1 MTREDFIQ
9 IVKFM
14 GSMTPQDI
22 ANKEIGNLAIKKE
35 VVSTDVVDAASF
47 FYERDSISP
56 VVGERREYKK
66 EDEIELPF
74 NCIPRDVVYGERVEV
89 PEFRYIK
96 SYR

>member
-1 MTREDFIQ
+1 MTREEFLK
-9 IVKFM
+9 IVEFM

-22 ANKEIGNLAIKKE
+22 ANKEIGNLAVKKE
-35 VVSTDVVDAASF
+35 VVFTDVVDATSF
-47 FYERDSISP
+47 SLSP
-56 VVGERREYKK
+56 VVGERRKYRK

-74 NCIPRDVVYGERVEV
+74 NCIPRDVVYGERIEV